1 MSLRRGSMQ
10 FHELAKR
17 IHAVFWQYVWAAH
30 ENSVLVF
37 KYQPQMRSLIL
48 CCRSNCLMRPL
59 TPASENLVPLNHLK
73 TNINLP
79 NGPGRALSAVS
90 VCNDSFCGRGVR
102 RNRGNYTANTS
113 NSEPRPWPSVV
124 RIKHSFI
131 ANINQWIFSFSF
143 PFIFENSK
151 FASTLL
157 EIISVVAY
165 KYVAWVHAC
174 LNYI

>member
-1 MSLRRGSMQ
+1 MTICLSSSQEQCLSL
-10 FHELAKR
+10 
-17 IHAVFWQYVWAAH
+17 I
-30 ENSVLVF
+30 N
-37 KYQPQMRSLIL
+37 QPQMWSLIL
-48 CCRSNCLMRPL
+48 CCRSHCLMRPL

>member
-1 MSLRRGSMQ
+1 MSLLRGSMQ
-10 FHELAKR
+10 CFDNMSEQLTRTVHC
-17 IHAVFWQYVWAAH
+17 
-30 ENSVLVF
+30 SVLVF
-37 KYQPQMRSLIL
+37 KYQPQMWSLIL
-48 CCRSNCLMRPL
+48 CCRSHCLMRPL

-79 NGPGRALSAVS
+79 NGPGRALSAVW

-151 FASTLL
+151 FASTL
-157 EIISVVAY
+157 
-165 KYVAWVHAC
+165 
-174 LNYI
+174 